1 MFSFET
7 IFPKD
12 AWCSPVET
20 GQVVLIFAIISLGK
34 RAWVLLEFCMPF
46 SEACYVLSLAEIGP
60 EVLEKSES

>member
-1 MFSFET
+1 MF
-7 IFPKD
+7 
-12 AWCSPVET
+12 PVEN

-46 SEACYVLSLAEIGP
+46 SEVCYVLSLAEIGP